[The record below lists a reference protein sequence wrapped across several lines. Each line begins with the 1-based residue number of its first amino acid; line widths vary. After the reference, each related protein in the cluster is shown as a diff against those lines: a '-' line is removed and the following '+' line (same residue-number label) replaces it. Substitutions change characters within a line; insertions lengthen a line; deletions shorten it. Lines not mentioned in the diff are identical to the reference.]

1 MSNRNYTNYSK
12 QNKPAEKAPEA
23 PEVLE
28 TKAPESQSDENV
40 QNLQENIEN
49 TEPATSAAPEAQT
62 NQPEPEA
69 PDVLPG
75 SPEAVIGVVV
85 NCEKLNIR
93 ADANKTAEVLCIINK
108 GEEVEIDEE
117 DSTDDFYAV
126 IYGGNK
132 SVSVI
137 GFCMK
142 QYIEINK

>member
-1 MSNRNYTNYSK
+1 MSLETLKGGIPMSNRNYTNYSK

-23 PEVLE
+23 PE
-28 TKAPESQSDENV
+28 SQSDENV
-40 QNLQENIEN
+40 QNIQENIEN
-49 TEPATSAAPEAQT
+49 TEPATNAAPEP
-62 NQPEPEA
+62 QPEPET
-69 PDVLPG
+69 
-75 SPEAVIGVVV
+75 PEAVIGVVV

>member
-1 MSNRNYTNYSK
+1 MDNRNYTNYSK
-12 QNKPAEKAPEA
+12 QNKPAETAPEA
-23 PEVLE
+23 PEVIK
-28 TKAPESQSDENV
+28 TTAPESQSDENV
-40 QNLQENIEN
+40 QNIPKN
-49 TEPATSAAPEAQT
+49 TETATNAAPEAQT
-62 NQPEPEA
+62 TQPEPET
-69 PDVLPG
+69 PEVLPG

-93 ADANKTAEVLCIINK
+93 EDANKAAEVLCVINK

-132 SVSVI
+132 SVIVT

-142 QYIEINK
+142 QYIKIN

>member
-12 QNKPAEKAPEA
+12 QNKPAETAPEA
-23 PEVLE
+23 PEVIE
-28 TKAPESQSDENV
+28 TTVPESQSEENV
-40 QNLQENIEN
+40 QNIPEN
-49 TEPATSAAPEAQT
+49 TEPATNAAPEAQT
-62 NQPEPEA
+62 TQPEPET

-75 SPEAVIGVVV
+75 APEAVIGVVV
-85 NCEKLNIR
+85 NCKKLNIR
-93 ADANKTAEVLCIINK
+93 ADASVKAEVLCVINK

-142 QYIEINK
+142 QYIKIN